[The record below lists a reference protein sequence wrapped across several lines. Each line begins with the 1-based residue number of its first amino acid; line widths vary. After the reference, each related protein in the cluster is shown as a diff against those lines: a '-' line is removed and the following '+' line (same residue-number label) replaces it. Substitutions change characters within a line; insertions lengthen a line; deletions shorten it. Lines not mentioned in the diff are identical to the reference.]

1 MELKRDYRFY
11 LRQPYFHGFASAVLF
26 GILTHS
32 FAFFNVLHNHD
43 NIASQPG
50 GYGTALSSGRWLLE
64 ILGRLSEI
72 AGLNYNLTAVNGL
85 LYVLILAVAA
95 GFLIHTLQLR
105 SRSSAWIVGALFV
118 FFPTVTA
125 TMIYRYTVIFYGI
138 GVLFAILAVWVD
150 FRYKF
155 GWALSILLI
164 ALSMGI
170 YQAYVPLTIALFVLV
185 LLRQGLSGERDGRQ
199 LILQGLQ
206 CCLLLIAGLL
216 LYYACLTVSLS
227 VAGISLSDYQS
238 VNTMG
243 SLSLREL
250 PGLCLEAVHT
260 VCSLALRDYCGV
272 ANRFVMRIV
281 FLLLGLA
288 SSGMIGYILIKRIR
302 NIFTSFVILLLCIA
316 FLLAVGFIIVMVPN
330 GWIYTLMV
338 YSFCLLP
345 CAPLVILECMPDS
358 ISLRLPKRAICL
370 LVSLLVFFYGYYANV
385 NYTALSYAEKQISN
399 YVSMLAARVTMTDG
413 FTPDKQWALVG
424 QIEDPLLESPWTYE
438 ITYSG
443 LGFTDYLLNQYSRDS
458 WIENYVG
465 YRVPMADEETISRLC
480 QTREFQSMPCWPSAG
495 SIEVLEDVVVVKF
508 QNIQP

>member
-1 MELKRDYRFY
+1 MDMKTNFRNYV
-11 LRQPYFHGFASAVLF
+11 QKPYCYGFVSAVVF
-26 GILTHS
+26 GIITHS
-32 FAFFNVLHNHD
+32 FAFFNILHNHD

-50 GYGTALSSGRWLLE
+50 GYGIGDSMGRWFLE
-64 ILGRLSEI
+64 ILGRLSE
-72 AGLNYNLTAVNGL
+72 AVGLNYNLTAVNGL

-95 GFLIHTLQLR
+95 GFLIHTLDIR
-105 SRSSAWIVGALFV
+105 NKVSASILGALFV
-118 FFPTVTA
+118 VFPTVTA

-138 GVLFAILAVWVD
+138 GVLFSVLAVWIHT
-150 FRYKF
+150 RHKF
-155 GWALSILLI
+155 GAIFSAILI
-164 ALSMGI
+164 AFSMGI
-170 YQAYVPLTIALFVLV
+170 YQAYVPLTISLFVLD
-185 LLRQGLSGERDGRQ
+185 LLRLGLSGQLDAKH
-199 LILQGLQ
+199 LILRGIRY
-206 CCLLLIAGLL
+206 CLTLLVGLL
-216 LYYACLTVSLS
+216 LYYAGLQVSLVVS
-227 VAGISLSDYQS
+227 GTSLPEYQGL
-238 VNTMG
+238 NTMG
-243 SLSLREL
+243 SISLAEL
-250 PGLCLEAVHT
+250 PGLCLEALRT
-260 VCSLALRDYCGV
+260 VCSLPLRDYCGV
-272 ANRFVMRIV
+272 ANRFAMRIV

-288 SSGMIGYILIKRIR
+288 SAGMIGYILIKRIR
-302 NIFTSFVILLLCIA
+302 NVFTSLVIILLCIA

-345 CAPLVILECMPDS
+345 CAPLMILECMPDS
-358 ISLRLPKRAICL
+358 IPLRLPKRAICL
-370 LVSLLVFFYGYYANV
+370 LVSLLTFFYGYYANV

-480 QTREFQSMPCWPSAG
+480 QTKEFQSMPCWPSAG
-495 SIEVLEDVVVVKF
+495 SIKVMEDVVVVKF